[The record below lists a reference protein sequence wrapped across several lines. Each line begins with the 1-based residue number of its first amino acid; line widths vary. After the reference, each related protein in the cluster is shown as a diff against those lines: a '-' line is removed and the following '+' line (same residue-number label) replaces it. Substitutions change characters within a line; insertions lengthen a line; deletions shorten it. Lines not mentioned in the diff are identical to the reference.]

1 MTPFTGKGSVP
12 SRPVRGPKQRII
24 FYIDG
29 FNLYYGSL
37 RGQPH
42 RWLDLEALCNQYVKQ
57 GYELVAVKYF
67 TAKVEDRPDKPGQRE
82 EQREYLRALK
92 TLPKV
97 EIVYGHFLTRTATRL
112 LEHPPKRR
120 RKGDIGLRSV
130 WIQEEKGSDV
140 NLASHLLADGFRA
153 RYDLAMIITNDSDLK
168 LPVEIVRNEFKAGV
182 GIINPHMVR
191 SYALSPHKLP
201 PKSFYQRLQ
210 PRRLRKAQL
219 PLELR
224 DKEGVIRC
232 PDGWCPKK

>member
-1 MTPFTGKGSVP
+1 VP
-12 SRPVRGPKQRII
+12 GPEQRVI

-37 RGQPH
+37 RGH
-42 RWLDLEALCNQYVKQ
+42 
-57 GYELVAVKYF
+57 
-67 TAKVEDRPDKPGQRE
+67 
-82 EQREYLRALK
+82 LRALK
-92 TLPKV
+92 TLPMV
-97 EIVYGHFLTRTATRL
+97 EIIYGHFLTRTATRL

-120 RKGDIGLRSV
+120 KEGDIGLRSV

-153 RYDLAMIITNDSDLK
+153 RYDLAVIVSNDGDLK

-182 GIINPHMVR
+182 GIINPHTVR

-210 PRRLRKAQL
+210 ARRLRRAQL

-224 DKEGVIRC
+224 DNEGPIRC
-232 PDGWCPKK
+232 PDGWCPQK